1 MDALVVPAL
10 VVNRVRTKNLQ
21 FAVLNLGSQHPN
33 HSTVFVLEEPSPRSG
48 KDEQGR
54 ACMPKNQGLDV
65 AMKFL
70 TVGSVIFAVHR
81 RCRDVGNNVCC
92 EPSSLPRGRV
102 LWPGGE
108 ISRAAA

>member
-21 FAVLNLGSQHPN
+21 FAVLNLGSQHSN

-92 EPSSLPRGRV
+92 EPKYLTR
-102 LWPGGE
+102 
-108 ISRAAA
+108 